1 MEETNWWHYLSD
13 LMGNDT
19 PTVAARKAEISA
31 SNFTRWKQGARA
43 DPDFV
48 VKIARAYNGNVLEA
62 LVAADFI
69 TPEEAGEGGNSID
82 NELRHALKIVQLH
95 GSEMDAIASE
105 MYREL
110 ERVKGLPSVN
120 DELAARRSN
129 KTAGDVVS
137 GSYDGT
143 VQEWD
148 PSVPHAADGS
158 IDEQAEREKRGE
170 DPID

>member
-1 MEETNWWHYLSD
+1 MEETNWWQYLSD

-48 VKIARAYNGNVLEA
+48 VKIARAYNDNVLEA
-62 LVAADFI
+62 LVAAEFI
-69 TPEEAGEGGNSID
+69 TPEEAGEGGSTVD
-82 NELRHALKIVQLH
+82 TELRHALKVVKLH
-95 GSEMDAIASE
+95 GAEMNAIASE

-110 ERVKGLPSVN
+110 ERVKGLPAEN

-129 KTAGDVVS
+129 KSGGRVDA

-143 VQEWD
+143 VKDFDWSQ
-148 PSVPHAADGS
+148 PHAADS
-158 IDEQAEREKRGE
+158 SADEQAEREKRGE

>member
-1 MEETNWWHYLSD
+1 MEETNWWQYLSE

-62 LVAADFI
+62 LVAAEFI
-69 TPEEAGEGGNSID
+69 TPEEAGEGGNTIAA
-82 NELRHALKIVQLH
+82 ELRHALKIVQLH
-95 GSEMDAIASE
+95 GAEMGAIAGE

-110 ERVKGLPSVN
+110 ERVKALPSEN
-120 DELAARRSN
+120 DELAAKRSN
-129 KTAGDVVS
+129 KGAGHVDA

-143 VQEWD
+143 VKEFDWSQ
-148 PSVPHAADGS
+148 PHAADS
-158 IDEQAEREKRGE
+158 SADEQEEREKRGE
-170 DPID
+170 EPID

>member
-1 MEETNWWHYLSD
+1 MEETNWWQYLSE

-19 PTVAARKAEISA
+19 PTVAARKAGISA
-31 SNFTRWKQGARA
+31 SNFTRWKRGARA

-48 VKIARAYNGNVLEA
+48 VKIARAYDGNVLEA

-69 TPEEAGEGGNSID
+69 TPEEAGEGGDSID
-82 NELRHALKIVQLH
+82 AELRHALKIVQLH

-110 ERVKGLPSVN
+110 ERVKGLPSAI

-129 KTAGDVVS
+129 TPPSNVDPTIYGAVADSSPDEDALREAEEGDV
-137 GSYDGT
+137 D
-143 VQEWD
+143 
-148 PSVPHAADGS
+148 
-158 IDEQAEREKRGE
+158 
-170 DPID
+170 